1 MDIFEVF
8 KARGSCRA
16 YSDKAVSRELID
28 KLLEAGC
35 LAPSALNQ
43 QPWRFVVVE
52 DREKIG
58 EITAHA
64 LETRDWLAEESGQG
78 WVAKYD
84 ASYIGNARALIIVG
98 ANPKKI
104 GMGSFLGETEAH
116 TKGASACIE
125 NILLAA
131 AAEGLGSI
139 WFTMYKGAE
148 LAKIVEMAE
157 GFEVVGLLPIGY
169 PEGEV
174 SSPPRKDH
182 RDLTSYI

>member
-1 MDIFEVF
+1 MDIMEVF

-16 YSDKAVSRELID
+16 YSDKPVDRELIGE
-28 KLLEAGC
+28 LLEAGC
-35 LAPSALNQ
+35 MAPSALNQ

-52 DREKIG
+52 DREKIA

-64 LETRDWLAEESGQG
+64 LDTRDWLAAESGQG

-84 ASYIGNARALIIVG
+84 AGYIGDARALIIVG

-104 GMGSFLGETEAH
+104 GMGAYLGETEAH

-131 AAEGLGSI
+131 AAKGLGSI
-139 WFTMYKGAE
+139 WFTMYKADVLAE
-148 LAKIVEMAE
+148 LVGMAE
-157 GFEVVGLLPIGY
+157 GFQIMGLLPIGF

-174 SSPPRKDH
+174 SSPPRKDYK
-182 RDLTSYI
+182 DLTSFI